1 MPLFFSSVLKC
12 KSLLNTPRSLKELV
26 ICKFLSFKKTGHLQN
41 FFRNLDCTIGVHLM
55 KGAMAF
61 HAFCM
66 FFRVTTKKSSPLK
79 ILIERNILS

>member
-1 MPLFFSSVLKC
+1 
-12 KSLLNTPRSLKELV
+12 
-26 ICKFLSFKKTGHLQN
+26 
-41 FFRNLDCTIGVHLM
+41 M